1 MLVVGGGLFHRGV
14 NRPVEMLRRAIQG
27 VEPKRLGPRA
37 DHIVPGALRDDD
49 PVVRL
54 HGVTNA
60 VDPDFALARL
70 DAEEL
75 VAVVVDLF
83 ADLLTGRNG
92 HEDELQIVAGVEN
105 AAKVCVLFR
114 QTFDIVDEALH
125 ESLLCGLAVSDVR
138 RR

>member
-1 MLVVGGGLFHRGV
+1 MTC
-14 NRPVEMLRRAIQG
+14 
-27 VEPKRLGPRA
+27 
-37 DHIVPGALRDDD
+37 ALWNDD
-49 PVVRL
+49 PVIRP
-54 HGVTNA
+54 HGMTKA
-60 VDPDFALARL
+60 VNPDFALARL

-105 AAKVCVLFR
+105 TAKFCVLSR